1 MTRVPSFLYF
11 GLTYPENVRNGNYA
25 YETDAFAVHGLRE
38 IQICLGCSLTP
49 NIGCC
54 RRRRA

>member
-1 MTRVPSFLYF
+1 VTRVPSFLYF

-38 IQICLGCSLTP
+38 IQICLGCSP
-49 NIGCC
+49 QI
-54 RRRRA
+54 